1 MNIYKKGKLKNLT
14 NKELE
19 KMLKESYWNDN
30 DLLREYEERFQ
41 NGKARFKPENMKEH
55 MRLID
60 FVTRPLPVTN
70 KK

>member
-1 MNIYKKGKLKNLT
+1 MNIYKKGKLRNLT

-19 KMLKESYWNDN
+19 KMLKELHWNDN

-41 NGKARFKPENMKEH
+41 SGRARFKPVTMKQH

-60 FVTRPLPVTN
+60 FVTRPLR
-70 KK
+70 

>member
-19 KMLKESYWNDN
+19 KMLKDSHWNDN

-41 NGKARFKPENMKEH
+41 NGRARFKPENMEYH

-60 FVTRPLPVTN
+60 FITRPLPVTN

>member
-19 KMLKESYWNDN
+19 KMLKESHWNDN

-41 NGKARFKPENMKEH
+41 NGRVRFKPESMEEH

-60 FVTRPLPVTN
+60 FVTRPLPVIN

>member
-19 KMLKESYWNDN
+19 TMLKELHWD
-30 DLLREYEERFQ
+30 DQELLREYEERFQ
-41 NGKARFKPENMKEH
+41 NGKVRFKPGSMEEH

-60 FVTRPLPVTN
+60 FVTRPPWRN
-70 KK
+70 

>member
-19 KMLKESYWNDN
+19 KMLKELHWNDN

>member
-19 KMLKESYWNDN
+19 KMLKELHWNDN
-30 DLLREYEERFQ
+30 DLLREYAERFH
-41 NGKARFKPENMKEH
+41 NGKARFKPKSMEEH
-55 MRLID
+55 MKLID
-60 FVTRPLPVTN
+60 FVTKPLPVTN